1 MVRLV
6 QTGWAG
12 VAIADLEGRGKDDI
26 VVSNGLLDDQPR
38 TANGTITILSRK

>member
-26 VVSNGLLDDQPR
+26 VSNGLLDDQPR